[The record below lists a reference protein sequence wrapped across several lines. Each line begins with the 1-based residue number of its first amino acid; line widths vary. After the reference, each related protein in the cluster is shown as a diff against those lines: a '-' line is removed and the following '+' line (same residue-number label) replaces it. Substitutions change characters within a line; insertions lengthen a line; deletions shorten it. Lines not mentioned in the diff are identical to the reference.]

1 MNGLLTFQIS
11 REICSSMKAVHSHT
25 STKDVPYVWTRN
37 ASKLHLVNVFRLF
50 ERAFR
55 RIRSQHHFTNVSKSN
70 IQSIRKICR
79 CNFWSLL
86 STKSD
91 SGFHEPL
98 NTLIMKRE
106 NLGAQQQLSAD
117 PRGLWIPLI
126 WRRSRRRIWV
136 EPETR
141 VGSLQRVDR
150 YHPWTHRA
158 ATRVT
163 HASGVQS
170 VLC

>member
-1 MNGLLTFQIS
+1 MIGPLTFQIS

-25 STKDVPYVWTRN
+25 STKDFPYVWTRN

-50 ERAFR
+50 ERAFG
-55 RIRSQHHFTNVSKSN
+55 RIRAQHHFTNVSKSN

-98 NTLIMKRE
+98 NTLFRGYLFLFVFTVISRYISNP
-106 NLGAQQQLSAD
+106 NLSRTTTELHDIIINMSSGKSFGRDCSVDQS
-117 PRGLWIPLI
+117 RI
-126 WRRSRRRIWV
+126 RR
-136 EPETR
+136 
-141 VGSLQRVDR
+141 
-150 YHPWTHRA
+150 
-158 ATRVT
+158 
-163 HASGVQS
+163 
-170 VLC
+170 